1 MFGQR
6 AVSSEAWSE
15 RLLALLLIAVV
26 LAAIDQCVKHVVS
39 TPLWAVHH
47 RSHLW
52 FAGSCLFLIA
62 VLPLTR
68 LPSRGVSIAAG
79 IFAGGVLGN
88 LLSASTGG
96 LNVPNPI
103 IVMHG
108 VGGLA
113 FNPADT
119 FIEAGNL
126 ALMATL
132 ISISV
137 RHRAKLVVSGAGSGR
152 GWQRRLLP
160 SRDRR

>member
-26 LAAIDQCVKHVVS
+26 LAAIDQTVKLTVS
-39 TPLWAVHH
+39 TPIWAVHH
-47 RSHLW
+47 RSGVW
-52 FAGSCLFLIA
+52 FVGSCLVLVA

-68 LPSRGVSIAAG
+68 LPSRGVAIAAG
-79 IFAGGVLGN
+79 VFAGGVLGN
-88 LLSASTGG
+88 LLSASADG

-108 VGGLA
+108 MGGLA
-113 FNPADT
+113 FNPADA

-126 ALMATL
+126 ALMAML
-132 ISISV
+132 FSICL
-137 RHRAKLVVSGAGSGR
+137 RHRNALAGWRTNGLLAL
-152 GWQRRLLP
+152 RRVLSP
-160 SRDRR
+160 NDR